1 MSGTAVEMKRSPKG
15 SFLIFDSS
23 SSRSPSVM
31 LCSLNPLLS
40 ETMTSVHLSI
50 PLAQLQMKNTK
61 IRSAGKF
68 PPETFDPE
76 RKYRSGRIAF
86 FTDAVVG
93 PSDCT
98 EEPSTSNEVQFE
110 LQKLVDV
117 YPAVSGIAVEMKR
130 SPKGSFLIFDSSSS
144 PSPSVKLCSLN
155 PLLSETMDSVHLST
169 PLAQLQMKNTKIRSA
184 GKFTPETFYPERRNR
199 SGKVLLMLGKVQ
211 FELQNLVDVYLSHA
225 FKTITIPS
233 NSLLNE
239 LQTVEISFLKR
250 ALKALEDVEPHVKSV
265 TESRFINYHFDGL
278 DDSNTNYD
286 TNDDGEMA
294 KWRNEFTARSK

>member
-23 SSRSPSVM
+23 SSPSPSVM
-31 LCSLNPLLS
+31 ICSLNPLLS
-40 ETMTSVHLSI
+40 ETMDSVHLSI

-76 RKYRSGRIAF
+76 RKYRSG
-86 FTDAVVG
+86 
-93 PSDCT
+93 T
-98 EEPSTSNEVQFE
+98 EEPSTSNGVQFE

-117 YPAVSGIAVEMKR
+117 YLFVHAPSSTTRAYGLILQPAVSGIAVEMKR

-144 PSPSVKLCSLN
+144 PSPSVMICSLN
-155 PLLSETMDSVHLST
+155 PLLSETMDSVHLSI

-184 GKFTPETFYPERRNR
+184 GKFPPEIFDPERKNR

-225 FKTITIPS
+225 LKTITIPS

-294 KWRNEFTARSK
+294 K